1 MAKAG
6 SLAVFYHRTYV
17 LVKFRYLRVASVLDG
32 SQVWVLGGVMNK
44 KDQTWWRNKIERL
57 GLKSFNQS
65 VARWAVH
72 IFDLL
77 CEHPSNEYSAASL
90 EQLSK
95 ALGVP
100 NKFVSRAVATL
111 TRSGTVFADLKG
123 PVVVKLYPERLAK
136 HKASAQSEMQPITA
150 LERRKIFEADSY
162 RCGYCGET
170 FLSPELEVDHI
181 IPVSLLGAD
190 EPGNWV
196 TLCKPDNR
204 RKWDKFERDML
215 RHYRGELVEGNIQV
229 RFRNGYFW
237 PVINGRLRT
246 DTREHS

>member
-1 MAKAG
+1 MLKED
-6 SLAVFYHRTYV
+6 
-17 LVKFRYLRVASVLDG
+17 RV
-32 SQVWVLGGVMNK
+32 
-44 KDQTWWRNKIERL
+44 WWRNKIERL

-72 IFDLL
+72 IFDQLS
-77 CEHPSNEYSAASL
+77 EHPSNEYSATSL

-111 TRSGTVFADLKG
+111 TRSGTVLADLRQ
-123 PVVVKLYPERLAK
+123 PAVIKLYPERLAK
-136 HKASAQSEMQPITA
+136 HKASAQSERQPITT
-150 LERRKIFEADSY
+150 LERRKIIKADSY
-162 RCGYCGET
+162 RCGYCGEK
-170 FLSPELEVDHI
+170 FLASELEVDHI

-196 TLCKPDNR
+196 ALCKPDNR
-204 RKWDKFERDML
+204 QKWDKFERDML
-215 RHYRGELVEGNIQV
+215 RHYRGELVDGNIQI

-246 DTREHS
+246 DTRESFSQ